1 VRLGAKFINIQ
12 PNLSMTAGVKKI
24 PILRY
29 ALIVLLIV
37 VLFGSAFYL
46 YLQYNKAEK
55 LRSNF
60 QQMVNARAN
69 SALIDSCII
78 ELYSADN
85 SSRTYAL
92 TGRKWYFNEFSRQI
106 KNVRG
111 VITTINTNNKS
122 TEGVSENNTLSDLV
136 SQKAVKTDT
145 YIRLMTL
152 SDSLMKSARKIN
164 AALKDQNNKIIMQPV
179 VRRIK
184 TETHIDTVKAIAKV
198 PEPKKKFFG
207 RLFSVF
213 SKKDKKPQVAPVL
226 IKRRTDTTITT
237 ITASPKVAQAY
248 NKYYAKIYDAN
259 SKLRTNEREMLEIN
273 NRLISQ
279 IIGSLKKYKIAEQH
293 YINGSK
299 DVVNNN
305 LSTILYEFKRL
316 SGLMFLL
323 LTAFVVIILYNI
335 WKIFRNEEEMV
346 IYTEMAENYAQQKS
360 RFLASMS
367 HEIRTPLNSIIG
379 FSEQL
384 TQSHLTDAQTEQ
396 TSAIRSSSKML
407 LDVVNEILD
416 FSKYETGKMSF
427 EKSPF
432 SPYTAIGEIVDSM
445 QVQADKKGIKLSYQL
460 DFSKEQC
467 FNGDCFRLKQVVMNL
482 VGNAIK
488 FTAQGEVAVT
498 AFLTEGK
505 TGQQVLNVHV
515 KDTGLGIDKDHLPL
529 IFDEFS
535 QVASAQK
542 TASYGGTGLGL
553 AICKKIVE
561 LQGGSIG
568 VTSKVGKGSIF
579 SFKLPL
585 KVAAE
590 NACAKQEEVVP
601 EYNLQQVVAGKH
613 VLIAEDN
620 KLNVL
625 LVSTILKKWKIS
637 FDVAYD
643 GREALQLFEDN
654 RYDIVLTDIEM
665 PEMGGIELTQVI
677 RSNGEQAKGD
687 VPVLALTA
695 NVLKEDSDKYFS
707 VGMSGVIL
715 KPFSE
720 KNLINSVALAL
731 QKKNE
736 LVSN

>member
-1 VRLGAKFINIQ
+1 MI
-12 PNLSMTAGVKKI
+12 TGVKKI

-37 VLFGSAFYL
+37 VLFSSAFYL

-55 LRSNF
+55 LRNNF
-60 QQMVNARAN
+60 QQLINARAN

-85 SSRTYAL
+85 SSRMYAL
-92 TGRKWYFNEFSRQI
+92 TSRKWYFNEFNRQI

-111 VITTINTNNKS
+111 VITTINTNNKNAAGTS
-122 TEGVSENNTLSDLV
+122 DDTLNDLV
-136 SQKAVKTDT
+136 SQKTVKTDT

-152 SDSLMKSARKIN
+152 SDSLMKSAKKIN

-184 TETHIDTVKAIAKV
+184 TETHIDTVKAIAKA

-213 SKKDKKPQVAPVL
+213 SKKDKKPEAAPLL
-226 IKRRTDTTITT
+226 IKKRTDTTITT
-237 ITASPKVAQAY
+237 MTASPKVAQVY
-248 NKYYAKIYDAN
+248 NKYYTKIYDAN
-259 SKLRTNEREMLEIN
+259 SKLRANEREMLEIN
-273 NRLISQ
+273 NRLIGQ
-279 IIGSLKKYKIAEQH
+279 IIGSLKKYKIAEQQ

-316 SGLMFLL
+316 SGIMFLL

-346 IYTEMAENYAQQKS
+346 VYSEMAEKYAQQKS

-384 TQSHLTDAQTEQ
+384 TQSQLTDSQAEQ
-396 TSAIRSSSKML
+396 TNAIRSSSKML

-416 FSKYETGKMSF
+416 FSKYETGKMNF
-427 EKSPF
+427 EKAPF
-432 SPYTAIGEIVDSM
+432 SPYEAMEEIVNSM
-445 QVQADKKGIKLSYQL
+445 QVQAGKKNIRLSHQL
-460 DFSKEQC
+460 DFGKDRC
-467 FNGDCFRLKQVVMNL
+467 FNGDYFRLKQVVMNL

-488 FTAQGEVAVT
+488 FTARGEVAVT

-505 TGQQVLNVHV
+505 PGQQILNVHV

-542 TASYGGTGLGL
+542 TANYGGTGLGL

-568 VTSKVGKGSIF
+568 VTSKVGRGSIF

-585 KVAAE
+585 EVAAE
-590 NACAKQEEVVP
+590 NACIKQEEKVIAFDP
-601 EYNLQQVVAGKH
+601 QQVVAGKH

-637 FDVAYD
+637 FDIAND

-654 RYDIVLTDIEM
+654 QYDIVLTDIEM
-665 PEMGGIELTQVI
+665 PEMGGIELAQVI
-677 RSNGEQAKGD
+677 RANGIPDKAE
-687 VPVLALTA
+687 VPILALTA
-695 NVLKEDSDKYFS
+695 NVLKEDRDKYLS
-707 VGMSGVIL
+707 VGMSGVVL

-720 KNLINSVALAL
+720 QNLIDNVAVAL
-731 QKKNE
+731 QKYSE
-736 LVSN
+736 LVNN

>member
-1 VRLGAKFINIQ
+1 MI
-12 PNLSMTAGVKKI
+12 AGVKKI

-85 SSRTYAL
+85 SSRMYAL

-111 VITTINTNNKS
+111 VITTININNKS
-122 TEGVSENNTLSDLV
+122 TAGASENNSLGDLV
-136 SQKAVKTDT
+136 SQKTVKTDT

-184 TETHIDTVKAIAKV
+184 TEIHIDTVKAIAKS

-213 SKKDKKPQVAPVL
+213 SKKNKKTETTPVL
-226 IKRRTDTTITT
+226 VKRRTDTTITT
-237 ITASPKVAQAY
+237 TTASPKVAQAY
-248 NKYYAKIYDAN
+248 NKYYNKIYEAN

-279 IIGSLKKYKIAEQH
+279 IIGSLKKYKIAEQQ

-316 SGLMFLL
+316 SGVMFLL
-323 LTAFVVIILYNI
+323 LTVFVVIILYNI

-346 IYTEMAENYAQQKS
+346 VYTEMAEKYAQQKS

-384 TQSHLTDAQTEQ
+384 TQSHLTDSQTEQ
-396 TSAIRSSSKML
+396 TNAIRSSSKML

-427 EKSPF
+427 EKLPF

-445 QVQADKKGIKLSYQL
+445 QMQAGKKSIKLSYQL
-460 DFSKEQC
+460 DFSKDEC

-505 TGQQVLNVHV
+505 AGLQILNVHV

-542 TASYGGTGLGL
+542 TANYSGTGLGL
-553 AICKKIVE
+553 AICKKIIE
-561 LQGGSIG
+561 LQGGTIG

-585 KVAAE
+585 EVAAE
-590 NACAKQEEVVP
+590 NACAKREETATTYHP
-601 EYNLQQVVAGKH
+601 QQIVAGKH
-613 VLIAEDN
+613 ILIAEDN

-625 LVSTILKKWKIS
+625 LVSTILKKWGIS

-677 RSNGEQAKGD
+677 RSNGEQSKGD

-695 NVLKEDSDKYFS
+695 NVLKEDSDKYYS
-707 VGMSGVIL
+707 VGMNGVVL

-720 KNLINSVALAL
+720 QNLIDSVAAAL

>member
-1 VRLGAKFINIQ
+1 MI
-12 PNLSMTAGVKKI
+12 AGVKKI

-55 LRSNF
+55 LRGNF

-69 SALIDSCII
+69 STLIDSCII

-85 SSRTYAL
+85 SSRMYAL

-122 TEGVSENNTLSDLV
+122 TASDNNALSDLV
-136 SQKAVKTDT
+136 SQKTVKTDT

-152 SDSLMKSARKIN
+152 SDSLMKSAKKIN
-164 AALKDQNNKIIMQPV
+164 AALKNQDNKIIMQPV

-184 TETHIDTVKAIAKV
+184 TETHIDTVKAFAKA

-213 SKKDKKPQVAPVL
+213 SKKHKEPETVPVL
-226 IKRRTDTTITT
+226 LKKRTDTIITT
-237 ITASPKVAQAY
+237 MTASPKVAQAY
-248 NKYYAKIYDAN
+248 NKYYTKIYDAN
-259 SKLRTNEREMLEIN
+259 NKLRANEREMLEIN
-273 NRLISQ
+273 NRLIGQ
-279 IIGSLKKYKIAEQH
+279 IIGSLKKYKIAEQQ

-316 SGLMFLL
+316 SGVMFLL

-346 IYTEMAENYAQQKS
+346 IYTEMAEKYAQQKS

-384 TQSHLTDAQTEQ
+384 TQSHLSEAQTEQ
-396 TSAIRSSSKML
+396 TNAIRSSSKML

-416 FSKYETGKMSF
+416 FSKYETGKMNF
-427 EKSPF
+427 EKEPF
-432 SPYTAIGEIVDSM
+432 KAYQAIADIVASM
-445 QVQADKKGIKLSYQL
+445 QVQAGKKGIALNHQL
-460 DFSKEQC
+460 DFSEELCLQ
-467 FNGDCFRLKQVVMNL
+467 GDCFRLKQVVMNL
-482 VGNAIK
+482 TSNAIK
-488 FTAQGEVAVT
+488 FTPRGSVFIN
-498 AFLTEGK
+498 AFITDGK
-505 TGQQVLNVHV
+505 LPGVKVLNVHV
-515 KDTGLGIDKDHLPL
+515 RDTGLGIDADHLPF

-535 QVASAQK
+535 QVKSAQK
-542 TASYGGTGLGL
+542 ATNTPGTGLGL
-553 AICKKIVE
+553 AIVKKIVE
-561 LQGGSIG
+561 LQGGSIN
-568 VTSKVGKGSIF
+568 VTSKAGKGSIF
-579 SFKLPL
+579 SFKLPMEL
-585 KVAAE
+585 STPGACVA
-590 NACAKQEEVVP
+590 QEPLVETNP
-601 EYNLQQVVAGKH
+601 RELVAGKH

-625 LVSTILKKWKIS
+625 LVTTILKKWNIT
-637 FDVAYD
+637 FDIAYN
-643 GREALQLFEDN
+643 GREALQFFEGHS
-654 RYDIVLTDIEM
+654 YDIILTDIEM
-665 PEMGGIELTQVI
+665 PEMGGIEFSQLVRT
-677 RSNGEQAKGD
+677 NGNYQKAS
-687 VPVLALTA
+687 VPILALTA
-695 NVLKEDSDKYFS
+695 NVLKEDRDKYLA
-707 VGMSGVIL
+707 VGITGVVL

-720 KNLINSVALAL
+720 KNLVNSIAAAISNRNL
-731 QKKNE
+731 
-736 LVSN
+736 LVNS

>member
-1 VRLGAKFINIQ
+1 MI
-12 PNLSMTAGVKKI
+12 AGVKKI

-85 SSRTYAL
+85 SSRMYAL
-92 TGRKWYFNEFSRQI
+92 TGRKWYFKEFSRQI

-111 VITTINTNNKS
+111 VITTININNKS
-122 TEGVSENNTLSDLV
+122 TAGASENNSLSDLV
-136 SQKAVKTDT
+136 SQKTVKTDT

-184 TETHIDTVKAIAKV
+184 TETHVDTIKAIAKA

-213 SKKDKKPQVAPVL
+213 SKKDKKPQAAPVL
-226 IKRRTDTTITT
+226 VKHRTDTTITT

-248 NKYYAKIYDAN
+248 NKYYTKIYEAN

-279 IIGSLKKYKIAEQH
+279 IIGSLKKYKMAEQQ

-316 SGLMFLL
+316 SGVMFLL
-323 LTAFVVIILYNI
+323 LTAFVIIILYNI

-346 IYTEMAENYAQQKS
+346 VYTEMAEKYAQQKS

-396 TSAIRSSSKML
+396 TNAIRSSSKML

-427 EKSPF
+427 EKLPF

-445 QVQADKKGIKLSYQL
+445 QVQAGKKNIKVSYQL
-460 DFSKEQC
+460 DFSKGQC

-505 TGQQVLNVHV
+505 AGLQILNVHV
-515 KDTGLGIDKDHLPL
+515 KDTGLGIDKDHLSL

-553 AICKKIVE
+553 AICKKIIE

-568 VTSKVGKGSIF
+568 VTSKVGKGSMF

-585 KVAAE
+585 
-590 NACAKQEEVVP
+590 
-601 EYNLQQVVAGKH
+601 
-613 VLIAEDN
+613 
-620 KLNVL
+620 
-625 LVSTILKKWKIS
+625 
-637 FDVAYD
+637 
-643 GREALQLFEDN
+643 
-654 RYDIVLTDIEM
+654 
-665 PEMGGIELTQVI
+665 
-677 RSNGEQAKGD
+677 
-687 VPVLALTA
+687 
-695 NVLKEDSDKYFS
+695 
-707 VGMSGVIL
+707 
-715 KPFSE
+715 
-720 KNLINSVALAL
+720 
-731 QKKNE
+731 
-736 LVSN
+736 